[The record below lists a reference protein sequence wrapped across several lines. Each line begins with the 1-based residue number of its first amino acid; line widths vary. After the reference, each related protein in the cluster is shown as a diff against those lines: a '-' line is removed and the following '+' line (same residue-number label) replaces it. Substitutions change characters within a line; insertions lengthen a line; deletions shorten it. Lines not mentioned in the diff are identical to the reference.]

1 MGVLAL
7 DLSMARIDDENV
19 TAEAMTPQDAKR
31 AASWLCWILRKAD
44 KRNTL
49 WIEECIAKRWSIGF
63 RAGHLRHQTATF
75 LHTRLATSWL
85 TDRAT
90 LSLLNGRVLS
100 ELCTTSHVSRQGAH
114 DVSC

>member
-1 MGVLAL
+1 L

-49 WIEECIAKRWSIGF
+49 WIEECIAKRWSIDV
-63 RAGHLRHQTATF
+63 RAGLLRHQTATF
-75 LHTRLATSWL
+75 LHTRLAAHWL
-85 TDRAT
+85 IDRPT
-90 LSLLNGRVLS
+90 LSSLNGLVVDEPRK
-100 ELCTTSHVSRQGAH
+100 TSHASRQGAH
-114 DVSC
+114 GDSC